1 MYFSIKYDAMRTTLD
16 IPTDLLEKV
25 MKITKAKTKSEAIR
39 TALRMVINQEKRMK
53 LLTLRGKV
61 DLDIDLDS
69 LRDRK

>member
-1 MYFSIKYDAMRTTLD
+1 MYYSIKYDAMRTTLD